1 MCIKGSKLTS
11 SQPPCHPGLT
21 TSITRP
27 RPDELDMMFDLFP
40 TSEMSGVAPV
50 SAAAPAPAAAL
61 TLPTKQ
67 SISAI
72 HAAQIE
78 TGSFA
83 FDAPIRPP
91 PSKPSASAAH
101 AAQIETGSFV
111 FYPDVAAKEADE
123 IMTTPGMGLEKH
135 QKVAKMENLPESPR
149 SKTQQQQ
156 HSGSGS
162 SEGDS
167 IFGQIFGRFACF
179 CV

>member
-21 TSITRP
+21 KSITRP

-50 SAAAPAPAAAL
+50 SAATPAAAL

-83 FDAPIRPP
+83 FDAPILPP
-91 PSKPSASAAH
+91 PSKPSVSATQV
-101 AAQIETGSFV
+101 AQVETGSFV

-123 IMTTPGMGLEKH
+123 IMTTPGMGLEEH
-135 QKVAKMENLPESPR
+135 QTVAKMENLPESPR

-167 IFGQIFGRFACF
+167 LFGQIFGRFACF